1 MQDSMYYTTSGLTS
15 LPTYQGGGYL
25 DQYGRQSYG
34 LGKLVRSITKPISKV
49 LDKVIPN
56 EIKPAL
62 PFVAAAL
69 PFLAPGLGATIGG
82 YFTSNPMLARA
93 IGSGAINLVSQASQE
108 GAAERG
114 ISPTSLGIASLTGAL
129 ASPGTPGQMTAA
141 EQLRGLKTVGEIGL
155 ETGQNLSTLDTLKN
169 LGLEAAATGSE
180 YLSKGVIGST
190 TPITGSQLLTT
201 GKSLVPGQLAAAGET
216 AYNAALDAN
225 KKYQDQLAAMGQTA
239 ASNRQQQIDY
249 IRSAMLTAGF
259 NEDEIQSA
267 ITRSG
272 FNQGGYAGYAEG
284 GIMDL
289 GGMEMDYRAKGGFV
303 PIGKKERADD
313 VPARLSKNEFVFTA
327 KAVRNAGGGD
337 IRKGAKKMYQIMNQ
351 LEAMA

>member
-1 MQDSMYYTTSGLTS
+1 M
-15 LPTYQGGGYL
+15 
-25 DQYGRQSYG
+25 
-34 LGKLVRSITKPISKV
+34 GKVFDAVTKPISKV
-49 LDKVIPN
+49 LDKIIPN

-69 PFLAPGLGATIGG
+69 PFLAPGLGAGIGSL
-82 YFTSNPMLARA
+82 FTNNPMLARA

-129 ASPGTPGQMTAA
+129 ASPGTPGEMTAA
-141 EQLRGLKTVGEIGL
+141 EQLRGLKTVGEVGL

-169 LGLEAAATGSE
+169 LGLEGTAIGSE
-180 YLSKGVIGST
+180 FLSKGVIGPT
-190 TPITGSQLLTT
+190 TPMTGTQLLTT
-201 GKSLVPGQLAAAGET
+201 AKSLVPGQLAASGEL

-225 KKYQDQLAAMGQTA
+225 KKYQDQLAAMGQSA

-259 NEDEIQSA
+259 NDDEISSA
-267 ITRSG
+267 ISRSG
-272 FNQGGYAGYAEG
+272 FNQGGYAGYAKG
-284 GIMDL
+284 GIMNL
-289 GGMEMDYRAKGGFV
+289 GGMEMDFRAKGGFV

>member
-1 MQDSMYYTTSGLTS
+1 M
-15 LPTYQGGGYL
+15 
-25 DQYGRQSYG
+25 
-34 LGKLVRSITKPISKV
+34 GKAFRKITKPIANV
-49 LDKVIPN
+49 LDKIVPN

-69 PFLAPGLGATIGG
+69 PFLAPGLGAGIGSL
-82 YFTSNPMLARA
+82 FTNNPMIARA

-108 GAAERG
+108 GAAQRG
-114 ISPTSLGIASLTGAL
+114 ISPTSLGLASLTGAL
-129 ASPGTPGQMTAA
+129 ASPATAGAQASAADQLRALQTGAPLSLTADTGSLVSNVSPFLQGGELGITQTAA
-141 EQLRGLKTVGEIGL
+141 AKEA
-155 ETGQNLSTLDTLKN
+155 LSTLDTLKN

-180 YLSKGVIGST
+180 YLSKGVIGPE

-201 GKSLVPGQLAAAGET
+201 GKSLIPGQLAAAGET

-225 KKYQDQLAAMGQTA
+225 QKYQDQLAAMGQSA
-239 ASNRQQQIDY
+239 AANRQQQIDY

-259 NEDEIQSA
+259 NDDEIANA

-272 FNQGGYAGYAEG
+272 FNQGGYAGYAKG
-284 GIMDL
+284 GIMNL